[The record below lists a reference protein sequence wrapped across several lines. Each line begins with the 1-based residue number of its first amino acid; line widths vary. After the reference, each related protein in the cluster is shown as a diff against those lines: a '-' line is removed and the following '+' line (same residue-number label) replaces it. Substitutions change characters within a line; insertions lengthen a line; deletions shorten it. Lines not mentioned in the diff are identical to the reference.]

1 MTPDPAP
8 PSGQPRLIGLLHG
21 RSPIRHLGGL
31 RISLPDAA
39 PLRWWVS
46 SLRLRVVVV
55 TLTLSALVLLGAGSY
70 LYRQIADGLVSD
82 RMAVASVDARAA
94 TQTTQLQF
102 DRADQIDTSAQDI
115 ISKLVTTSSDQV
127 RYVVFTRARDNL
139 SHDPLLTRTYGPAG
153 LSVSDIPEAL
163 REAMSN
169 QPTIQ
174 HMQVGT
180 VPEAD
185 GTRESAIFVGQ
196 VIQTQLRGQYGL
208 YFIYPMTR
216 ERTTIALVGRWFTW
230 GGALLALLVAAVA
243 FVVTRL
249 VVDPVRDAAATA
261 ERFAEGRFAERM
273 PVHGADD
280 LATLATSFNLMAES
294 LQRQFGQL
302 QDLSLVQQ
310 RFVSDVSHE
319 LRTPL
324 TTIRMAA
331 DLIYDN
337 RGEFDPMVRRS
348 SELLSAQL
356 DRFEALLADL
366 LEISRFDAG
375 AAALEVEAVD
385 LRTLAAAVVEAHEPL
400 AERLG
405 SQIVVDVPDTPVVAE
420 LDSRRIERV
429 LRNLVVN
436 ALEHGEGGPI
446 EVRVAGDG
454 TAVAVTVRDHG
465 VGLKPG
471 QAELVFDRFWRAD
484 PARART
490 TGGTGLGL
498 SISMEDALLHGGR
511 LDAWGMPGKG
521 SCFRLIVARRQGEEP
536 VTEPLPLIPV
546 GERP

>member
-1 MTPDPAP
+1 MTQEPAP
-8 PSGQPRLIGLLHG
+8 PSGPPGLIGLLG

-31 RISLPDAA
+31 RVSLPEAG

-55 TLTLSALVLLGAGSY
+55 TLSLSALVLYGVGSY

-82 RMAVASVDARAA
+82 RMTAASADARAL
-94 TQTTQLQF
+94 TETTQGKF

-115 ISKLVTTSSDQV
+115 TSQLANTAGDQI
-127 RYVVFTRARDNL
+127 RYVIFTRARDNL
-139 SHDPLLTRTYGPAG
+139 SHDPLLTRTYGPSDLTVG
-153 LSVSDIPEAL
+153 DIPEGL
-163 REAMSN
+163 REAVSN
-169 QPTIQ
+169 QPAIQ
-174 HMQVGT
+174 HLQVGT
-180 VPEAD
+180 VTGPD
-185 GTRESAIFVGQ
+185 GTKESAIFVGQ
-196 VIQTQLRGQYGL
+196 VLQTQLRGQYGL

-216 ERTTIALVGRWFTW
+216 ERTTIALVGRWFVW
-230 GGALLALLVAAVA
+230 GGALLALLVGAVA

-249 VVDPVRDAAATA
+249 VVDPVRRAASTA

-302 QDLSLVQQ
+302 QDLSTVQQ

-337 RGEFDPMVRRS
+337 RAGFDPMVARS

-356 DRFEALLADL
+356 DRFEALLSDL

-375 AAALEVEAVD
+375 AANLEVEAVD
-385 LRTLAAAVVEAHEPL
+385 LRAIVATVVEAHEPL
-400 AERLG
+400 AERAG
-405 SQIVVDVPDTPVVAE
+405 SVISVEAPDSPVVAE
-420 LDSRRIERV
+420 LDTRRIERV

-446 EVRVAGDG
+446 EVRVAGDD

-471 QAELVFDRFWRAD
+471 QAALVFDRFWRGD

-511 LDAWGMPGKG
+511 LDAWGMPGRG
-521 SCFRLIVARRQGEEP
+521 SCFRLIVARRQGDD
-536 VTEPLPLIPV
+536 VATEPLPLVPA
-546 GERP
+546 GEQP